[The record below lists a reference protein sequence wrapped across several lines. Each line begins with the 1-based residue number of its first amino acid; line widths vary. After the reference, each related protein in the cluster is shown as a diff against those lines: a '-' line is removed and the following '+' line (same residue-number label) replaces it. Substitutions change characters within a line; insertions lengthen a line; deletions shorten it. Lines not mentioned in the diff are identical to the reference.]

1 MFDLVEESPPAGTG
15 ACLCCCVV
23 GIYAHRHIDTHT
35 HTPTTSYADSLEPF
49 ARRVSRVCVRQKAS
63 QGENCFSRRPAQTP
77 RNAARA
83 KKRPVGRS
91 VVCIIALKLPP
102 GRPSCV
108 KRYAS
113 FLERVLCVCALVC
126 VYFIAYASTHL
137 RASAVAVQR
146 RPGVWIAFFFCLF
159 AASFAHPSIQCPS
172 TSALAKLRSMLTYGA
187 FGLFTA
193 DQVL

>member
-1 MFDLVEESPPAGTG
+1 MYGKKQAKEKIAF
-15 ACLCCCVV
+15 
-23 GIYAHRHIDTHT
+23 
-35 HTPTTSYADSLEPF
+35 
-49 ARRVSRVCVRQKAS
+49 
-63 QGENCFSRRPAQTP
+63 RRPALTP

-137 RASAVAVQR
+137 RASTVAVQR
-146 RPGVWIAFFFCLF
+146 RPGVWIALFFLF
-159 AASFAHPSIQCPS
+159 ICRQ
-172 TSALAKLRSMLTYGA
+172 LRSSFHPASLDLGSRQITLNVDLWGFRVVYSGPSSLA
-187 FGLFTA
+187 HGSVRPGPARDRLSIVNGPCQSARFSS
-193 DQVL
+193 